1 MQPATQPLGIE
12 HFFAAGLYAKEMRI
26 PAKHFVKKHVHDY
39 DHLSILA
46 SGVVMVRMNGH
57 SRRFKAPACIAIP
70 AGVEHVI
77 DAVTDAV
84 WYCIHATEE
93 TDPEKVDQAL
103 IKELA

>member
-1 MQPATQPLGIE
+1 MKPLGIE
-12 HFFAAGLYAKEMRI
+12 HHFSDGVYAKEMRI
-26 PAKHFVKKHVHDY
+26 PAKHYVKKHVHGY
-39 DHLSILA
+39 THLSVLALGTVILK
-46 SGVVMVRMNGH
+46 MNGEA
-57 SRRFKAPACIAIP
+57 KLLNAPACITIP

-93 TDPEKVDQAL
+93 TDPDKVDQAL